1 MIKTY
6 LNIVGFCRMK
16 PLLNTK

>member
-1 MIKTY
+1 MINTY